1 MNKEIIFVDSV
12 DKDRQAFHQFK
23 EAKVLG
29 IDTETSGLSFKYDR
43 LWSIQ
48 VSDGNVA
55 ALYPVNGESKYFPF
69 LAQLLQNPAIL
80 KAAHNM
86 SFDFKFLKYNGYTL
100 KNVYCT
106 QVAENVLE
114 AGRVMRGNFNLKST
128 LERNLGL
135 KLDKTVRKDFYDPY
149 TKKPSEANPLGV
161 INEKY
166 FGLTKEWTDALI
178 HYACD
183 DVFFLPALVEN
194 QTKRAKENELEKT
207 MYLEQYIV
215 PHTAMMEYRGIR
227 VDLKMLE
234 DFENRMRSIAD
245 AHATSIKETLY
256 EKWKAL
262 VDSEYEA
269 STKAYEDWDAQYQ
282 KVLAENTERDGRK
295 LSAKSKAAREAIRA
309 LKPKKPALPVEFNI
323 DSPEQV
329 KHALAANGINLP
341 NLQKDNLQDY
351 AGEHAVID
359 SLISYSKYS
368 KLGEFCLIKNKV
380 GGDGILHPTLNQAGT
395 DTGRYSSSAPNSQN
409 IPARTEEGKQLR
421 ACFKPPP
428 GFKLVSADYSAIE
441 LVIVGILSNDER
453 LLQAMREGKD
463 LHLWTMSF
471 FTGVDYD
478 ILKRTRDNDISII
491 EMCDVEEAMKT
502 LGSQM
507 HLPGLVPYIQCIGK
521 FSSPD
526 YRDEMNSYCKGW
538 LDTFRDY
545 IKTITYGLAYGLSSH
560 GLSRKFKC
568 SPDDAQKFI
577 DIFFQVYPAIKAF
590 LDAEGAK
597 GLSQGYSVNINGRR
611 RYYTVPSLP
620 LYGSCSREM
629 YEVLRKAHFRAR
641 SRVMRQSANMVIQ
654 SLSADITKLAIAK
667 TAKKL
672 DENGFPEDRGLILC
686 VHDELILS
694 VEAARADEAG
704 ELLKVSM
711 EEAATQ
717 ILGSVVPIE
726 VTAKITD
733 CWQK

>member
-194 QTKRAKENELEKT
+194 QKKRAKENELEKT
-207 MYLEQYIV
+207 LYLEQYIV
-215 PHTAMMEYRGIR
+215 PQTALMEYRGIR
-227 VDLKMLE
+227 VDLKMLD
-234 DFENRMRSIAD
+234 DFEQRMKSTAD
-245 AHATSIKETLY
+245 AYASNVRDSLY
-256 EKWKAL
+256 EKWKTL
-262 VDSEYEA
+262 VDSEYE
-269 STKAYEDWDAQYQ
+269 SGTKAYEDWDAQYQ

-309 LKPKKPALPVEFNI
+309 LKPKKPVLPVEFNI

-421 ACFKPPP
+421 SCFKPPP

-471 FTGVDYD
+471 FLNCDYELLVAARKGTASTED
-478 ILKRTRDNDISII
+478 LYPLVGIMQSFAR
-491 EMCDVEEAMKT
+491 
-502 LGSQM
+502 QM
-507 HLPGLVPYIQCIGK
+507 NLPGLEPYATA
-521 FSSPD
+521 SSVAHPGA
-526 YRDEMNSYCKGW
+526 EESENCKAW
-538 LDTFRDY
+538 VDTFRDY

-568 SPDDAQKFI
+568 SSDDAQKFI

-597 GLSQGYSVNINGRR
+597 GLAQGYSVNINGRR

-620 LYGSCSREM
+620 PYGSCSRDM

-641 SRVMRQSANMVIQ
+641 SRVARQSANMVIQ

-672 DENGFPEDRGLILC
+672 DENGFPEDQGLILC